1 MANARILSSAL
12 SALGHRH
19 MASFSPRVV
28 LSCALLVGLFSG
40 CASSKTAHP
49 GEGDTLAPSPD
60 PTAPKTPE
68 PPEAGTTVT
77 AKDLDDAGSDPIEKA
92 LASRVPGV
100 SITRTPD
107 GSLAIRIRGQT
118 SINANAEPLYVIDGL
133 PVQPGPGGSLV
144 GINPHDIA
152 SIEVIKDAQSLSFYG
167 VRAANGVILI
177 KTKHSN

>member
-1 MANARILSSAL
+1 MANARILSSVL

-40 CASSKTAHP
+40 CASAHP
-49 GEGDTLAPSPD
+49 GDRPAPSPD
-60 PTAPKTPE
+60 PTAPKPTQ

>member
-1 MANARILSSAL
+1 MRVSCPSVL

-19 MASFSPRVV
+19 MASLSPRVA

-40 CASSKTAHP
+40 CASSNTARP
-49 GEGDTLAPSPD
+49 GESDKPAPSP
-60 PTAPKTPE
+60 PRPV
-68 PPEAGTTVT
+68 AGTTVT
-77 AKDLDDAGSDPIEKA
+77 ADDLDNAGSDPIEKT

-100 SITRTPD
+100 WITRTPD
-107 GSLAIRIRGQT
+107 GTLAIRIRGQT
-118 SINANAEPLYVIDGL
+118 SINANTEPLYVIDGV

-144 GINPHDIA
+144 GINPHDID
-152 SIEVIKDAQSLSFYG
+152 SIEVLKDAQSLSFYG